1 MADEIRDNADGLTKE
16 FVLLLLEACGVDKP
30 SKSQIATASANAAEA
45 FKARLLS
52 DNPTV
57 VHDAMKEL
65 NNLRFRVKQ
74 LREPPDVIN
83 IDAVRAV
90 RHALEGGENA
100 DTVATPERAAQDAAK
115 VRREKLGPEERT
127 ELPRAGEGDF
137 EASNPSAHKRA
148 VEAHEAGKKREE
160 PLPQEHDRAGR
171 TTVEHKKS
179 ESEHPKK
186 HAAHAD
192 DGKKHK

>member
-90 RHALEGGENA
+90 RHALEGGESA

-115 VRREKLGPEERT
+115 VRRDKLGPEERT

-137 EASNPSAHKRA
+137 DASNPKAHARA
-148 VEAHEAGKKREE
+148 VA
-160 PLPQEHDRAGR
+160 EHDARKHSQQADN
-171 TTVEHKKS
+171 EHSHVAKKG
-179 ESEHPKK
+179 ESERPKK
-186 HAAHAD
+186 H
-192 DGKKHK
+192 K